1 LACSDRASA
10 SHRGGARPNRSL
22 ALLAVGFAAQ
32 LIGLEVAAQETAPGQ
47 TPAQAPAKASAEA
60 PAQTP
65 ASAPEVVAIP
75 LVDISQRAE
84 QTTLILSK
92 TTEALSQSA
101 IIARIEEQLPE
112 IQESIQNRRESLV
125 RTLGIGGSRGRIAEA
140 ADEWNQTHAMIGRWR
155 QALTPKLNDIKTSVE
170 LLDRE
175 HETWK
180 LTRDAALKESAPEA
194 ILGRIRSTLDQIDQV
209 SASARQMQASLLT
222 LQDQIVQQDLL
233 ITEELDRIAA
243 VQRENRSDLFQR
255 DSPPL
260 WRDLLEI
267 HPSEHVDDVQTS
279 IGEDLRKIREF
290 SRASG
295 SRFLI
300 DLLVLIVVTRYAFAV
315 KRKLA
320 NPVDGVPPIGRSGG
334 LFQRPISIAIL
345 ATILMARWIHGP
357 APTGFATLVSLGLLV
372 PLLRLVPLLLPTQI
386 RWVVW
391 ILAGLIV
398 ISRARMILHSAPLA
412 SEVLFVLETAGMI
425 ATLLW
430 LMRPA
435 RLHEIPKDTRA
446 PRLLGSGMRATLIL
460 LATSLIASALG
471 FREFGELIGSA
482 TLMSVYAAVIFFAA
496 AKAAEAAVEAS
507 FHTLPAQKLS
517 FVRRRRDAVLRATR
531 RYASALAMIYW
542 GYFALRYFELLDPLK
557 AVASVILAESVEV
570 GQLKI
575 SLGDVLA
582 FTLTIVLAFVI
593 SRLIR
598 FFLEEEAFPRMR
610 LRRGVGNAVATLLQ
624 YTILLLGFAL
634 ALSAAGMDFTRVAL
648 FAGAFSVGVGFGL
661 QTIVNNFVSGLI
673 LLFERPIQIGDM
685 VEISGVLGEVRRIG
699 ARSSTI
705 RTMQGA
711 EVIVPNANLISEQ
724 VVNWTLS
731 DRRRRV
737 DVEVGVAY
745 GTDPE
750 VVLGLLRDVGTA
762 HPATLD
768 EPAPE
773 ALFLGFG
780 DSALNFRLRVWIPR
794 MEETYRISSELSVG
808 INSALRDMGIT
819 IPFPQRDL
827 HIRSLEPDVIRSFE
841 DRKLK

>member
-1 LACSDRASA
+1 MACSDRASA
-10 SHRGGARPNRSL
+10 SHRGGARPNFAL
-22 ALLAVGFAAQ
+22 ALLALGFAAQ
-32 LIGLEVAAQETAPGQ
+32 LIGPEAAAQETSA
-47 TPAQAPAKASAEA
+47 AQAPAQTSAEA
-60 PAQTP
+60 PAQAP
-65 ASAPEVVAIP
+65 PSAPEVVAIP
-75 LVDISQRAE
+75 LVEISQRAE

-101 IIARIEEQLPE
+101 NIARIEEQLPE

-140 ADEWNQTHAMIGRWR
+140 ADEWNQTHAMITRWR
-155 QALTPKLNDIKTSVE
+155 QALTPKLNDIKVSVE

-175 HETWK
+175 RQTWK
-180 LTRDAALKESAPEA
+180 LTRDAAVEAAAPEA
-194 ILGRIRSTLDQIDQV
+194 ILDRVRSTLDQIDHV
-209 SASARQMQASLLT
+209 GANARQMQASLLT

-233 ITEELDRIAA
+233 VTEALDRIAA
-243 VQRENRSDLFQR
+243 MQRENRSDLFQR

-279 IGEDLRKIREF
+279 IHEDLRKVREF
-290 SRASG
+290 SRTSG
-295 SRFLI
+295 SRFLL

-320 NPVDGVPPIGRSGG
+320 NPVDGVPPIGRSGD

-357 APTGFATLVSLGLLV
+357 APTGFVTLVSLGLLV
-372 PLLRLVPLLLPTQI
+372 PLLRLVPLLLPAQI

-391 ILAGLIV
+391 VLAGLIV

-412 SEVLFVLETAGMI
+412 SEVLFVLEAAGMI

-435 RLHEIPKDTRA
+435 RLREIPKDTRA

-460 LATSLIASALG
+460 LSTALIASALG

-482 TLMSVYAAVIFFAA
+482 TLMSVYAAVILFAA
-496 AKAAEAAVEAS
+496 AQAAEAAVEAS
-507 FHTLPAQKLS
+507 FHTLPAQRLS
-517 FVRRRRDAVLRATR
+517 FVRRRREAVLRATH
-531 RYASALAMIYW
+531 RYASAFAMIYW
-542 GYFALRYFELLDPLK
+542 AYAALRYFEILEPMK

-570 GQLKI
+570 GEIKI
-575 SLGDVLA
+575 SLSDVLA
-582 FTLTIVLAFVI
+582 FTLTIALAFVV

-699 ARSSTI
+699 ARLSTI

-762 HPATLD
+762 HPATLE

-794 MEETYRISSELSVG
+794 MEEIYRISSELSVG
-808 INSALRDMGIT
+808 INSALRDLGIT

-827 HIRSLEPDVIRSFE
+827 HIRSLEPDVIRSLE